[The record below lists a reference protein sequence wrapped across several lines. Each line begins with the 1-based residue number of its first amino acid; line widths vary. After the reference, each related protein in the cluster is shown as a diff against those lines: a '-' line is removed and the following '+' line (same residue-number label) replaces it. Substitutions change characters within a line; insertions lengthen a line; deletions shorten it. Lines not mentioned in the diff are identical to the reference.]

1 MNRESFKYFRPAIII
16 FILLTALFI
25 SAKNFLIK
33 KGFDQDVLIMGNL
46 FLFFITALSF
56 WLMSNGL
63 KAKNTA
69 AFLRG
74 VYSGIM
80 LKLFGCMVAA
90 FIYIMTFKKN
100 VNKPALFFC
109 MGLYIVYTFIEVK
122 ALMKLSSAKKN
133 A

>member
-1 MNRESFKYFRPAIII
+1 MNRETFKYFRPAILI

-25 SAKNFLIK
+25 SGKNFLIK
-33 KGFDQDVLIMGNL
+33 KGFDQDVLILGNL
-46 FLFFITALSF
+46 FLFFITAISF

-63 KAKNTA
+63 KTKNTQ

-74 VYSGIM
+74 VYGGMM
-80 LKLFGCMVAA
+80 LKLFSCMLFA
-90 FIYIMTFKKN
+90 FIYIITYRKA
-100 VNKPALFFC
+100 VNKPALFLC

-122 ALMKLSSAKKN
+122 ALMKLSAAKRD